1 MQPSI
6 FSENVGFREGYICQK
21 EERHY
26 GKLTYQWKLDH
37 LKMYF
42 LHQMGDFPASHGSLQ
57 EVPGTSKNKTLNMSN
72 LMQPVIG
79 CQECKSQSYKSR
91 DVSGSL

>member
-1 MQPSI
+1 M
-6 FSENVGFREGYICQK
+6 CQK
-21 EERHY
+21 KERSY

-42 LHQMGDFPASHGSLQ
+42 LHQKGEFPASHGSLQ
-57 EVPGTSKNKTLNMSN
+57 EGTSKNKTLNMSN

-79 CQECKSQSYKSR
+79 CQECKSQPINSS